1 MEKRKHI
8 RLLADDNAFAALGS
22 RYSKVG
28 KVKNIS
34 SGGLAFE
41 YITNNGESGD
51 ETCQL
56 NIFVSG
62 NDFHLS
68 KVPCRVVYDIPVR
81 RSDVS
86 RIFYQPFITKQCGV
100 QFRALAE
107 DTLAQLNHFLETH
120 TSGIAPRLPEV

>member
-1 MEKRKHI
+1 MEKRRHI

-22 RYSKVG
+22 RYSKVC

-34 SGGLAFE
+34 TGGLAFE
-41 YITNNGESGD
+41 YITDGESGE

-62 NDFHLS
+62 NNFHLS
-68 KVPCRVVYDIPVR
+68 KVPCSVVYDIPVR
-81 RSDVS
+81 RPDVS

-100 QFRALAE
+100 QFGALAE
-107 DTLAQLNHFLETH
+107 DTIAQLNRFLETH
-120 TSGIAPRLPEV
+120 TTGIAPRPPEV